1 MKIFNL
7 QLSFTKVFIL
17 LFLFTL
23 LNFFLTPSPYSA
35 LHSGR
40 TNFSNSENFTLNP
53 AYLLLFSILI
63 GWFTTRRFPIKG
75 IGLYLLISILISFVA
90 NFSITGINTYLFDAF
105 SIYFTAIMAFYDSH
119 RVLASTNDY
128 SVIKRICIIFCFIG
142 FILVILFNG
151 TYGYFSLSMS
161 RENRGEITLWVI
173 LCIPLLLLSL
183 SFVDYLKRERTLKL
197 LTLAIISCLIT
208 VMTGSRAPLMTYFVC
223 VLLLFYG
230 KIRSSK
236 LFILL
241 IPIIILVIAT
251 SSWFQSTM
259 LLGNSSLNAD
269 SADEILNG
277 RFELWQLY
285 WEALT
290 KNWIFGA
297 GPNIL
302 PSNYTGAGSEIG
314 ILKSIT
320 HYGIIWGIVECWM
333 IFISAKKGIAILKSN
348 TFYSSFTLLM
358 CFVFFSN
365 VILLFEHHARIMNVS
380 DFLFWYSMFYLYQIK
395 INSNEAY

>member
-1 MKIFNL
+1 MKVLNPHI
-7 QLSFTKVFIL
+7 SFTKVFIL

-40 TNFSNSENFTLNP
+40 TNFSNSDNFTLNP
-53 AYLLLFSILI
+53 AYLLLFSIFV
-63 GWFTTRRFPIKG
+63 GWFTTRRFKIKG
-75 IGLYLLISILISFVA
+75 VGLYLLISILISFVA
-90 NFSITGINTYLFDAF
+90 NLSMIGINTYLFDAF

-119 RVLASTNDY
+119 RVQTLNTDY
-128 SVIKRICIIFCFIG
+128 SIIKKLCVIFCFIG
-142 FILVILFNG
+142 FVLVIIFNG

-183 SFVDYLKRERTLKL
+183 SFVDYLKRERALKL
-197 LTLAIISCLIT
+197 LTLAMISCLIT

-223 VLLLFYG
+223 VVLLFYG
-230 KIRSSK
+230 KIKSLK
-236 LFILL
+236 LFIFL
-241 IPIIILVIAT
+241 IPIIIYVITT
-251 SSWFQSTM
+251 SSWFQNTM
-259 LLGNSSLNAD
+259 LLGNSSLNVD

-290 KNWIFGA
+290 NNWIFGA

-302 PSNYTGAGSEIG
+302 PSYYTGAGSEIG
-314 ILKSIT
+314 ILKSVA
-320 HYGIIWGIVECWM
+320 HYGIIWGVIELWM
-333 IFISAKKGIAILKSN
+333 IIVSAKKGIAILKSN
-348 TFYSSFTLLM
+348 TIYSSFTLLM

-380 DFLFWYSMFYLYQIK
+380 DFLFWYSMFYLCQIK
-395 INSNEAY
+395 LNFH